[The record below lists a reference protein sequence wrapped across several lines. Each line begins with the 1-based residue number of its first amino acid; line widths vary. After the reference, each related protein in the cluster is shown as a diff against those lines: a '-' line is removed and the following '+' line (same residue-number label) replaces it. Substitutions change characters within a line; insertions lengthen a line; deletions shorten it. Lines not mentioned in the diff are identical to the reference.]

1 LPTAKTRLLARFST
15 VIQREGAGQREK
27 QAEEEVGME
36 PNDESNEQ
44 DEGGLK
50 KKVATGVA
58 VGLATTAAAGVAKKL
73 LSGGDDENGDVQETA
88 ENQGRQAGS
97 SGGRTAQGAQSGATR
112 QARSTAGSTRRT
124 TKAGSGSAKKRSS
137 QAGSSAKKA
146 SSQARSTAKKSS
158 SQTRSTAKKS
168 SSQARSAAKKSSTQ
182 ARSTAKATTR
192 SAGSTAS
199 RDRTKEQLYNQAKRL
214 KIDGRSNMTKAQLE
228 RAIARAK

>member
-73 LSGGDDENGDVQETA
+73 LSGGDDENGDVQEA

-124 TKAGSGSAKKRSS
+124 TKAASGSAKKRSS